1 MFAAH
6 FYFFEHEKSHEKSI
20 IMSSASCFFTGRKSS
35 PFSATWEML
44 RYKKKNQKNFY
55 PVFVDFFL
63 FQFFDFIFQRRKP
76 QTKQQKK
83 EGNLDDL
90 KQELDIDHH
99 KISIQ
104 ELYQRFSTN
113 GETVSNDF

>member
-1 MFAAH
+1 
-6 FYFFEHEKSHEKSI
+6 
-20 IMSSASCFFTGRKSS
+20 
-35 PFSATWEML
+35 ML
-44 RYKKKNQKNFY
+44 RYKKKTKKIFY
-55 PVFVDFFL
+55 SVFVNFFFL